1 VKKGLSWKPYM
12 RMVMWWFEF
21 LLVLTGYLAVASQ
34 LVGKGLEWLIVILFI
49 WLLIYLAGKII
60 LRSDIDK

>member
-1 VKKGLSWKPYM
+1 
-12 RMVMWWFEF
+12 MWWFEF
-21 LLVLTGYLAVASQ
+21 LLVLTGYLAIASQ
-34 LVGKGLEWLIVILFI
+34 LVGKRLEWLIVILFI